1 MIKLGDYIVNE
12 DVVVLVKPTEGGKAT
27 SILLKY
33 TAEIRIEMPFEEAV
47 GCFIEAGI
55 LPGAAG
61 TDVVQVP
68 SEDVLALTQLHR
80 EGFRYL
86 ARDYDGKLF
95 AYGRAPSK
103 GVLGWRADD
112 REGSPKRVSKG
123 CAFVTWDDE
132 QPLSITAML
141 QDLNQ

>member
-1 MIKLGDYIVNE
+1 MIKLGDCIFNE
-12 DVVVLVKPTEGGKAT
+12 DVVVLVKPTEDGKAT

-33 TAEIRIEMPFEEAV
+33 TGKIRIEIPFEEAV
-47 GCFIEAGI
+47 GCFIAVGL

-61 TDVVQVP
+61 TDVIQVP
-68 SEDVLALTQLHR
+68 SEDVLVLTQLHR

-95 AYGRAPSK
+95 AYGCAPSK
-103 GVLGWRADD
+103 GVFGWRANH
-112 REGSPKRVSKG
+112 REGTPKRVSKG